1 MNLDLIRQLQQKPEP
16 FTPGEPLFWNDP
28 HISAQMLKWHL
39 NPENDVASRRP
50 ETIQRSVDWLVSTL
64 GLKAGDHVLDLGC
77 GPGLLPA
84 LFTRRFA
91 CRAIGI
97 DNDRALLAA
106 AAIPVACADTSHLP
120 FPPAAFDFLTATN
133 VIFLLGDP
141 LRALRE
147 CRRVLKADG
156 TLALL
161 NPSEH
166 LNLAA
171 ATTLAEAR
179 NLQGK
184 DRESLLNWARRAEKH
199 GRWNEEFAQKLLNRA
214 GFTLRETALKVGPGF
229 AQVLKASPG

>member
-1 MNLDLIRQLQQKPEP
+1 MG
-16 FTPGEPLFWNDP
+16 FGERIETEFSDFLEIQTRTAWGRALADFADWCAP
-28 HISAQMLKWHL
+28 SAG
-39 NPENDVASRRP
+39 
-50 ETIQRSVDWLVSTL
+50 TL
-64 GLKAGDHVLDLGC
+64 LLDLGC

-106 AAIPVACADTSHLP
+106 ASIPVACADTSHLP
-120 FPPAAFDFLTATN
+120 FAPATFDFLTATN
-133 VIFLLGDP
+133 VLFLLGDP

-147 CRRVLKADG
+147 CRRILKADG

-166 LNLAA
+166 LSLAA

-179 NLQGK
+179 GLQGK